1 MLDCSGKVRKYF
13 CPPLF
18 TELEHCAVQGSRF
31 LLLEERSTKVQNI
44 VVYTVSSCCNIVR
57 LSDRKKINGLDLKA
71 ALASASVTKS

>member
-1 MLDCSGKVRKYF
+1 MLDCSGKDRKYF

-18 TELEHCAVQGSRF
+18 TRLEHCAVSRF

-44 VVYTVSSCCNIVR
+44 VVYTVSNCCNIVR
-57 LSDRKKINGLDLKA
+57 MSDRKKINGLDLKA